1 MFFPIINYQEEW
13 LMRSTK
19 EAGCFPYGS
28 NTVCFMEVSANGE
41 IKQLTNHTVKRN
53 AYMNALS
60 GTSKIYAV
68 WPGRWRSDLFIIDD
82 LAAFCIAQQ
91 L

>member
-1 MFFPIINYQEEW
+1 
-13 LMRSTK
+13 MRSAK

-41 IKQLTNHTVKRN
+41 IKQLSNHTEKRN

-68 WPGRWRSDLFIIDD
+68 WPG
-82 LAAFCIAQQ
+82 
-91 L
+91 

>member
-1 MFFPIINYQEEW
+1 
-13 LMRSTK
+13 MRSAK

-41 IKQLTNHTVKRN
+41 IKQLSNHTEKRN

-60 GTSKIYAV
+60 GTSKILLPQKGGFHA
-68 WPGRWRSDLFIIDD
+68 G
-82 LAAFCIAQQ
+82 
-91 L
+91 

>member
-1 MFFPIINYQEEW
+1 
-13 LMRSTK
+13 MRSAK

-41 IKQLTNHTVKRN
+41 IKQLCDYTAKRN

-82 LAAFCIAQQ
+82 LDAFCDAQQ

>member
-1 MFFPIINYQEEW
+1 
-13 LMRSTK
+13 
-19 EAGCFPYGS
+19 
-28 NTVCFMEVSANGE
+28 
-41 IKQLTNHTVKRN
+41 
-53 AYMNALS
+53 MNALS